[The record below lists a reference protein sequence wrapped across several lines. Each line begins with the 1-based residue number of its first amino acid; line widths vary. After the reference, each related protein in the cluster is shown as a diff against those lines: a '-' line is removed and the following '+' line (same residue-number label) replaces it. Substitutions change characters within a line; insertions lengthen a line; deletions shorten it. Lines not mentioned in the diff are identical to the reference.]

1 MTTETHNLRQY
12 GILGLRQHRTLRLRN
27 QLRLRDVKIHCTY
40 RRLWKHWWLGQ
51 LNRACSKSYRGQ
63 GLWLFWL
70 RIPPEVPEHSHNI
83 WGYSLRWCAH
93 EHKIQ
98 SLEGSS
104 RQHSKQFLCEVP
116 AQKWKTLSLPLK
128 HKYSRITVC
137 RHRNT
142 PSISL
147 LTASETAVDVF
158 ITGCLRN
165 TRQTLLSVPETENFL
180 WLLASSQ
187 IQNTFLYWPT
197 KKYKTHYKIQR
208 NTLQSLNEVTTKNMF
223 WTGRLVFL
231 PAGIKKEKQAY
242 IVSSTVWLRH
252 KTLGF

>member
-40 RRLWKHWWLGQ
+40 RRL
-51 LNRACSKSYRGQ
+51 
-63 GLWLFWL
+63 
-70 RIPPEVPEHSHNI
+70 
-83 WGYSLRWCAH
+83 
-93 EHKIQ
+93 
-98 SLEGSS
+98 S

-158 ITGCLRN
+158 ITGCLKN

-252 KTLGF
+252 KTLSF